1 MSSLG
6 LVLSGGGAR
15 AAYQAGVIAA
25 IADICSDLGIS
36 QPFDFYTGLSAGAIN
51 AAMITATES
60 CNIRDACENL
70 TNLWSRVESQQVY
83 LTDPLSL
90 SMGGLHWIAD
100 LSLGGV
106 KKSSPGKSLLNNVPL
121 KKLISDNC
129 HFENIQRNLEKK
141 RFRGLAISALDY
153 FSTCTITFLQS
164 QEEIPL
170 WKRPRRQAEQSILTT
185 DHILASSAIPL
196 LFPPVFLDN
205 RYFGD
210 GCIRNQSPCG
220 PAISMGAQ
228 KIIAIGVRSRQ
239 EICYSSPHINRNQ
252 SPTVGRVVSVLL
264 NAVMMD
270 GMEMDMERLD
280 RINTNISKLSEV
292 EKKNLTVRFIDHLW
306 ISPSVDIA
314 EIAAEKVNKLP
325 QMIRYLLKGLGSLQ
339 DASEIASFLLFE
351 PSYCEKL
358 IEIGFEDGMKQ
369 KEQIRRLL
377 SSP

>member
-25 IADICSDLGIS
+25 IADICSELGIS

-70 TNLWSRVESQQVY
+70 TSLWSRVESQQVY
-83 LTDPLSL
+83 VTNPLSL

-129 HFENIQRNLEKK
+129 HFENIQKNLEKK
-141 RFRGLAISALDY
+141 KFRGLAVSALDY
-153 FSTCTITFLQS
+153 FSTCTITFIQS
-164 QEEIPL
+164 QEELPL
-170 WKRPRRQAEQSILTT
+170 WRRARRQAERSTLTAE
-185 DHILASSAIPL
+185 HILASSAIPL
-196 LFPPVFLDN
+196 LFPPVSLDN

-220 PAISMGAQ
+220 PAINMGAQ

-239 EICYSSPHINRNQ
+239 EICYSSPDINRNQ

-270 GMEMDMERLD
+270 GMEMDMERLE
-280 RINTNISKLSEV
+280 RINTNISKLSEI

-314 EIAAEKVNKLP
+314 EIAAQKVNKLP